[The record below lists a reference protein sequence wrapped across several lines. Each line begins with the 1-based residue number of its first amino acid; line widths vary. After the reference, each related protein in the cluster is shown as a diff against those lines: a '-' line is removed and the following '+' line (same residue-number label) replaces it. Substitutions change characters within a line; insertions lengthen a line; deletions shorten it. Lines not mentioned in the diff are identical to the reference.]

1 MGLPL
6 SSTHCSIGSFLGMSL
21 AEYFAS
27 VKEIYPKH
35 LVKDENRINMA
46 IMSKIFVWWVV
57 TIPIVFGTTALLT
70 YLLI

>member
-21 AEYFAS
+21 AEYFKS
-27 VKEIYPKH
+27 VKEIYPDH
-35 LVKDENRINMA
+35 LVKEKNKINMS

-57 TIPIVFGTTALLT
+57 TIPIVFATTALIT
-70 YLLI
+70 FLLI